1 MSLKYAAML
10 KIFKDEPA
18 SYMFNLLYNLKVLT
32 EDKTLTREETQRA
45 AKMYVELVEA
55 LVTSSGSEI
64 K

>member
-18 SYMFNLLYNLKVLT
+18 SYMFNLLYNLKA
-32 EDKTLTREETQRA
+32 LTREEAQRA
-45 AKMYVELVEA
+45 AKVYVQLIEV
-55 LVTSSGSEI
+55 LVTSSESEI

>member
-1 MSLKYAAML
+1 MNLKYAVML
-10 KIFKDEPA
+10 KIFKDGPA
-18 SYMFNLLYNLKVLT
+18 SYMFNLLYNLKALT

-55 LVTSSGSEI
+55 LVTSPGSEI

>member
-1 MSLKYAAML
+1 MSLKYAVML
-10 KIFKDEPA
+10 KIFKAGPA
-18 SYMFNLLYNLKVLT
+18 SYMFNLLYNLKALT

>member
-1 MSLKYAAML
+1 ML